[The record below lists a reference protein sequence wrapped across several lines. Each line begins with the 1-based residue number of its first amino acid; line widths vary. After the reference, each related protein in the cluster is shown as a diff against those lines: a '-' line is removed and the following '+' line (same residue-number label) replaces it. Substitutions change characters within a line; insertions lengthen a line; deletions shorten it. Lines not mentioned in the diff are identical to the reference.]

1 MRALLPAWGRSR
13 REDFPAPVLLH
24 IGIPKS
30 ATTAVQNGLAKSR
43 RKLRKAGILYPEL
56 DGRINHHHLAV
67 QLMGRRHGAWNP
79 TGDSLDLLERLKRD
93 ASAPGVTQVVLSS
106 ELLAEIDITEAR
118 KVLSHL
124 GDDVRILITLRS
136 IPQLLPSSWQQGA
149 SAGHQEPFED
159 WLREV
164 LRDPAKLDLR
174 PLMSMRGD
182 DGYTLMTRWKKLVG
196 AKNITVLIPDPEDR
210 TSVFAEMEELLGL
223 DQGTLR
229 QFSSNTSLSFT
240 QSEFT
245 RLTGAATRQ
254 HLTSFERVQL
264 VQQGMGNGMKR
275 GTGTKGRPA
284 TLPAWALDAA
294 QEAGRALARSVKA
307 SRATVLGDLDVLSA
321 EARTGADEPYA
332 QPTEFPL
339 SMVID
344 GLAGG
349 FRRATEAP
357 FASDDAMRPVVRAPR
372 VEGIGEPL
380 ASDAQAVPLA
390 FSGSAGLGRVAKAAR
405 TRLHSA
411 AEGHALTR
419 LKPGRDLRDG
429 PAVVAVEPA
438 ATTAWRLYQS
448 HLIDGGAQTWAEFAA
463 GLSLARDDAWWQER
477 ATMLQALAARSDAP
491 AVVTADDN
499 AALAAACHA
508 LEAALGAPAG
518 AVAGLAHGTP
528 GVALLSVEQAAI
540 LRGFNAAIEG
550 HGQEA
555 DRKRLVAN
563 GLVSSLTARA
573 PEHGSLPALPPE
585 VAEQARLHD
594 ARMAALLAEAGLAV
608 PASPPAG
615 DRGHGDP
622 DAVEVVSA
630 DDAVAA
636 AAGIIRAA
644 RAVSQAARKRAAARA

>member
-1 MRALLPAWGRSR
+1 M
-13 REDFPAPVLLH
+13 LLH

-30 ATTAVQNGLAKSR
+30 ATTAVQNGLSKSR

-93 ASAPGVTQVVLSS
+93 AAAPGVTQVVLSS

-124 GDDVRILITLRS
+124 GHDVRILITLRS

-149 SAGHQEPFED
+149 SAGLQEPFED
-159 WLREV
+159 WLHEV
-164 LRDPAKLDLR
+164 LREPAKLDLR

-210 TSVFAEMEELLGL
+210 TSVFVEMEQLLGL
-223 DQGTLR
+223 DQGTLP

-294 QEAGRALARSVKA
+294 QEAGRALARSVTA
-307 SRATVLGDLDVLSA
+307 TRATVLGDLDVLSA
-321 EARTGADEPYA
+321 AARTGADEPYA

-357 FASDDAMRPVVRAPR
+357 FASDDALRPVVRAPK
-372 VEGIGEPL
+372 VEGLREPL
-380 ASDAQAVPLA
+380 SGTAQAVPLA
-390 FSGSAGLGRVAKAAR
+390 FSGSGGLGRVATVAR

-411 AEGHALTR
+411 SDAHPLTR
-419 LKPGRDLRDG
+419 LKPGRDVRDA
-429 PAVVAVEPA
+429 PAVIAVEPA

-448 HLIDGGAQTWAEFAA
+448 HLIDGGVQSWAEFAG

-477 ATMLQALAARSDAP
+477 AAMLASLVAGSDVR
-491 AVVTADDN
+491 AVVTVEDN
-499 AALAAACHA
+499 AALAAAFRA

-518 AVAGLAHGTP
+518 AVTDISHGTP
-528 GVALLSVEQAAI
+528 GVALMSAEHAAI
-540 LRGFNAAIEG
+540 LRGFNQAIDG
-550 HGQEA
+550 RGQDV
-555 DRKRLVAN
+555 DRKRLVVN
-563 GLVSSLTARA
+563 GLVSSLTSRA
-573 PEHGSLPALPPE
+573 PEHGPLPTLPPT
-585 VAEQARLHD
+585 VAEQAREHD
-594 ARMAALLAEAGLAV
+594 ERMAALLIEVGVETPDTRASESRG
-608 PASPPAG
+608 PA
-615 DRGHGDP
+615 DP
-622 DAVEVVSA
+622 DSVEVVDA
-630 DDAVAA
+630 EDAVAA

-644 RAVSQAARKRAAARA
+644 RAVSHAARKRAAAGS